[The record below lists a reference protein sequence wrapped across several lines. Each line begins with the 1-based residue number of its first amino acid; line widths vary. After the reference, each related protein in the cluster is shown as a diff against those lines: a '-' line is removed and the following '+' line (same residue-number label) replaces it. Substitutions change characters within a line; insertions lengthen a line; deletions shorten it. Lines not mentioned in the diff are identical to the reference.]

1 MMIILW
7 LKFRHQKLEREECE
21 TLKESLKDLCIKYF
35 LIRMHVWPFISEL
48 ECK

>member
-7 LKFRHQKLEREECE
+7 LKFRHQKMEQEECK

-35 LIRMHVWPFISEL
+35 LISMHVWPFISEL